1 MMSEVYIEE
10 RNVFARNNP
19 MTIHHQW
26 YNCYATKDELIKKIM
41 EG

>member
-1 MMSEVYIEE
+1 MTEVYIEE
-10 RNVFARNNP
+10 KNVLARNNP

-41 EG
+41 EE